1 MTNITQVYYHPSHD
15 EIPIITK
22 IVIDIIGILL
32 LALIIS

>member
-22 IVIDIIGILL
+22 VIIAIMGILL